1 MKQRM
6 LALFLLAL
14 SACACASPTA
24 RATAGAA
31 PVSASASGFGK
42 APRVLALG
50 DSFTIGTGSGEQA
63 SYPARLCARWPGPE
77 KGKLVLRNLAV
88 NGYTTQDLLD
98 EELPQVRDFSPDLV
112 FLAIGANDLV
122 RGSDEAEYRSQVR
135 RILTAL
141 RGLSVPPA
149 ALVALPQPDWSLSP
163 AASSFG
169 DPAAIAAIIERF
181 NAILREEVTAVGGR
195 YADLFPLM
203 RRQAR
208 AGMVAGDGLHPSAA
222 AYDEWAQELLRLGGP
237 TRSH

>member
-31 PVSASASGFGK
+31 PVSASAFVPASVPIFVVGK
-42 APRVLALG
+42 ALRVLALG

-63 SYPARLCARWPGPE
+63 SYPA
-77 KGKLVLRNLAV
+77 RNLAV

-135 RILTAL
+135 RILMAL

-181 NAILREEVTAVGGR
+181 NAILREEVTAIGGR

-203 RRQAR
+203 QRQAR

-237 TRSH
+237 TRGH